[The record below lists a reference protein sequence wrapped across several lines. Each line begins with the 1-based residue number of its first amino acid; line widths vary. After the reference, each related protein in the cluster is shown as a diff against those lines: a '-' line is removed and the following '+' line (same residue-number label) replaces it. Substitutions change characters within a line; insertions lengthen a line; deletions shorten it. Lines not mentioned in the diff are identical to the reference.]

1 MASRNPS
8 SGAVKALTARGV
20 EVVKKADLLESSSLK
35 ALYDRT
41 RGAFFLTNSGI
52 PLSAG
57 ARRRWAPV
65 A

>member
-1 MASRNPS
+1 
-8 SGAVKALTARGV
+8 VKALTARGV